1 MVLSL
6 PQRVNFSS
14 VQFPPDRLHVIDGP
28 CPIRLIPSLKE
39 FWMKPFCIALSRQ
52 AFAPPASILLA
63 AAFAFAP
70 AAHAQSSVTDFSFA
84 GMDNS
89 APAPPKSV
97 GSLDL
102 SAIDKTADPCTDFY
116 QYACGNWIKD
126 NPVPG
131 DQTRWARSFSLL
143 GERNRYLLWQEL
155 DAAAKAPKTPLETK
169 YGNYFAACMN
179 TDLVETKGLSPLA
192 PALKEIDGFSDPKK
206 LATLMGELEASGSA
220 APLFRFGVTQDD
232 KDSSKQIAVTSQA
245 GLSLPDRD
253 YYLKDDK
260 HFKDIRDQYVAHV
273 TKMFTLAGDSPEKA
287 AAEAAAVLRIETA
300 LAKGSLSRTE
310 FRQPENRYHIYTVAK
325 LEELSPGFDWPV
337 YWKAIRIGH
346 FDTLNVATPE
356 FFKTVNQLIET
367 EPVDAWKAYFR
378 WHTIH
383 ADASNLPKAF
393 FDENFDFFG
402 KTLAGQKEPTP
413 RWKECTAA
421 TDRALGEAVGQD
433 WVKQNFPP
441 AAKASMD
448 KLVAALEKS
457 LGDDIKTLP
466 WMGDETKKAA
476 EEKLNLIRNKI
487 GYPEK
492 WRDYSA
498 LRVDRNDLIGN
509 LDRAT
514 IFRRNYDLAKLGK
527 PVDEKE
533 WGMTPPTVNAYYDP
547 AMNDINFPAGIL
559 QPPFFDFTIDPA
571 VNFGGIGVVIG
582 HEMTHGFDDQG
593 SKYDG
598 HGNLREWQTADDRK
612 AFNERTGCEA
622 DEYSGFDASPAHDD
636 LPAQKLNGKLTL
648 GENTADNGGLR
659 IAYMALLDTLAAEH
673 KSIDDKIDGYTE
685 AQRYFLGF
693 AQVWCQNQTDQSA
706 RQSALTDPHSPG
718 RWRTNGS
725 VQNFEEFG
733 KAFGCKKGQPMY
745 PEHSCRV
752 W

>member
-1 MVLSL
+1 
-6 PQRVNFSS
+6 
-14 VQFPPDRLHVIDGP
+14 
-28 CPIRLIPSLKE
+28 
-39 FWMKPFCIALSRQ
+39 MKPSCISLCRLGLAL
-52 AFAPPASILLA
+52 PASVLLA
-63 AAFAFAP
+63 AATLGFAP
-70 AAHAQSSVTDFSFA
+70 AANAQNSSTDFTFA
-84 GMDNS
+84 GADDA

-116 QYACGNWIKD
+116 QYACGNWVKD
-126 NPVPG
+126 NPVPA
-131 DQTRWARSFSLL
+131 DQTRWARSFSML

-179 TDLVETKGLSPLA
+179 TDLVQTKGLSPLE
-192 PALKEIDGFSDPKK
+192 PAFKEIDAFSDPKK
-206 LATLMGELEASGSA
+206 IAGLMGELLESGNA
-220 APLFRFGVTQDD
+220 APLFQFGVAQDE
-232 KDSSKQIAVTSQA
+232 KDSSKQIAQTTQG

-253 YYLKDDK
+253 YYLSDTKR
-260 HFKDIRDQYVAHV
+260 FQNIREQYLAHL
-273 TKMFTLAGDSPEKA
+273 TKMFTLAGDSPEKSA
-287 AAEAAAVLRIETA
+287 KEAADVLRIETA
-300 LAKGSLSRTE
+300 LAKGSTSRTAMRE
-310 FRQPENRYHIYTVAK
+310 PENRYHIYTVAK
-325 LEELSPGFDWPV
+325 LEELAPNFDWPV
-337 YWKAIRIGH
+337 YWKAIKIGH
-346 FDTLNVATPE
+346 FDTLNVATPD
-356 FFKTVNQLIET
+356 FFKTVNELIAT
-367 EPVDAWKAYFR
+367 EPADAWKAYFR
-378 WHTIH
+378 WHTLH
-383 ADASNLPKAF
+383 TNASNLPKAF
-393 FDENFDFFG
+393 FDENFEFFG

-433 WVKQNFPP
+433 WVKVNFPP

-448 KLVAALEKS
+448 KLVLALEKS
-457 LGDDIKTLP
+457 LGDDIKTLS
-466 WMGDETKKAA
+466 WMSDETKKAA

-498 LRVDRNDLIGN
+498 LTVKRDDLIGN
-509 LDRAT
+509 MRRDAV
-514 IFRRNYDLAKLGK
+514 FQRNYRLSKLGK

-533 WGMTPPTVNAYYDP
+533 WGMTPPTVNAYYSP
-547 AMNDINFPAGIL
+547 SMNDINFPAGIL

-582 HEMTHGFDDQG
+582 HEMTHGFDDEG

-612 AFNERTGCEA
+612 AFTERTDCEA
-622 DEYSGFDASPAHDD
+622 NEYSGFEASPAHDGMT
-636 LPAQKLNGKLTL
+636 AQNLNGKLTL

-659 IAYMALLDTLAAEH
+659 IAYMALLDTLAADH
-673 KSIDDKIDGYTE
+673 KTIDDKIDGYTE

-693 AQVWCQNQTDQSA
+693 GQVWCQNQTDQSA